1 MNNDICE
8 LSFGELEA
16 VSGGKDKGASGGLD
30 AAKSIDIS
38 KLLAALDKAL
48 AAARRMEFSASTV
61 PDDKRPPRFGGLFAV
76 VLHR

>member
-1 MNNDICE
+1 MNNNFE

-30 AAKSIDIS
+30 AAKSIDLS

-48 AAARRMEFSASTV
+48 AAAH
-61 PDDKRPPRFGGLFAV
+61 KI
-76 VLHR
+76 

>member
-1 MNNDICE
+1 MHHGRREWSRSTTLETDMNNDICE

-48 AAARRMEFSASTV
+48 AAARNM
-61 PDDKRPPRFGGLFAV
+61 
-76 VLHR
+76 

>member
-1 MNNDICE
+1 MNNNFE

-16 VSGGKDKGASGGLD
+16 VSGGAKGDSGGLD

-48 AAARRMEFSASTV
+48 AAAHKM
-61 PDDKRPPRFGGLFAV
+61 
-76 VLHR
+76 

>member
-1 MNNDICE
+1 MNNDIRE

-48 AAARRMEFSASTV
+48 AAAH
-61 PDDKRPPRFGGLFAV
+61 KI
-76 VLHR
+76 